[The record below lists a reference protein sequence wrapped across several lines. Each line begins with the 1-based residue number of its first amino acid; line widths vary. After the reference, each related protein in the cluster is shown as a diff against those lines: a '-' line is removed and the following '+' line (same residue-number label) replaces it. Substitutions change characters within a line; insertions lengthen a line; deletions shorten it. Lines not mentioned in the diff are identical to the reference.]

1 MAFKTFIKKLT
12 NFLKLA
18 LCEKGVPSSKRLVA
32 MLVILCVLFCTCWSV
47 ANYGM
52 TENNKTIIEYQII
65 LVGALLGITSI
76 TSIWKK

>member
-47 ANYGM
+47 TNNGM

>member
-47 ANYGM
+47 TNYGM

-65 LVGALLGITSI
+65 LVGTLLGITSI

>member
-32 MLVILCVLFCTCWSV
+32 MLVIIQVIRD
-47 ANYGM
+47 
-52 TENNKTIIEYQII
+52 E
-65 LVGALLGITSI
+65 
-76 TSIWKK
+76 